1 MKLGIQIGAFAWG
14 GGPARLAE
22 NLITL
27 VRTAD
32 DAGFDLIGFPDHVWQ
47 GEWMGG
53 FEQPMLESFISLGA
67 IAVSTRRARLAP
79 MVLGAHF
86 RHPAIIAKGITTLDV
101 LSSGRA
107 MLGIGAGWFE
117 EEARGLGVPFPPLAE
132 RFALLEDALQLCLG
146 MWRGERGDEKPFV
159 GTHVQAERLI
169 NSPQSLARPH
179 PPILIGGGGE
189 QVTLRL
195 VARYADACNLY
206 PTPDLPHKLDVLR
219 RHCEAEGRDYD
230 AIEKTCSYHFNVGN
244 EGEKGGE
251 LIDGL
256 QGLADQGIET
266 VIGIIHG
273 ADPTRTVEIV
283 GEEVMSV
290 AADL

>member
-1 MKLGIQIGAFAWG
+1 MKLGIQIGAFAWA

-53 FEQPMLESFISLGA
+53 VEQPMLELFASFGA

-86 RHPAIIAKGITTLDV
+86 RHPAIIAKGITTLDI
-101 LSSGRA
+101 LSGGRA
-107 MLGIGAGWFE
+107 MLGIGAGWYE
-117 EEARGLGVPFPPLAE
+117 EEARGLGIPYPSVGE
-132 RFALLEDALQLCLG
+132 RFELLEDAVQLCLG
-146 MWRGERGDEKPFV
+146 MWRGERGEEAPFR
-159 GTHVQAERLI
+159 GRHVQAERLI

-206 PTPDLPHKLDVLR
+206 PTPELPHKLDVLR

-230 AIEKTCSYHFNVGN
+230 AIEKTVSHHFAVG
-244 EGEKGGE
+244 EQGEKVGE
-251 LIDGL
+251 LIEGL
-256 QGLADQGIET
+256 RGLAGHGIET
-266 VIGIIHG
+266 VIGIVHG
-273 ADPTRTVEIV
+273 ADPARTVAIV
-283 GEEVMSV
+283 GEQVMPAV
-290 AADL
+290 ADL